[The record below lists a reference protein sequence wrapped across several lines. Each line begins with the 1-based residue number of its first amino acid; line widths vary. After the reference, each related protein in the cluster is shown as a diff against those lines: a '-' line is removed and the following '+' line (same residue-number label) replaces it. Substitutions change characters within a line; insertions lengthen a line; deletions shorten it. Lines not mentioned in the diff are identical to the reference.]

1 VRKLLFACCLLILVL
16 AAGDCAG
23 RTQTVTLN
31 ATAYATTVTTA
42 VITVTGPPAS
52 NQTVTVTVT
61 PTYQQTDDRVTPAEA
76 RIAAQRLLIHPVFS
90 TQLKWE
96 GGILSEPV
104 LFYAFDMTQAVYEFT
119 VLRDGKGIGCIMIAG
134 RKDWMPSLE
143 MSDGAAPSSYAPQAL
158 AVAVAQGYVAPGE
171 NATPVFFYGGATF
184 GSVQFGEKMKAER
197 KAVELGYGFGVVTL
211 PEKAPKLMFDPEQAR
226 AGWAKII
233 AEAGG

>member
-1 VRKLLFACCLLILVL
+1 MKKVFFACCLSILVL
-16 AAGDCAG
+16 AAGACS
-23 RTQTVTLN
+23 RMETVTLG
-31 ATAYATTVTTA
+31 ATAYAATTMTA
-42 VITVTGPPAS
+42 VITVTGPPAP
-52 NQTVTVTVT
+52 NQTVTITVT
-61 PTYQQTDDRVTPAEA
+61 PTYPQTDDRVTPAEA
-76 RIAAQRLLIHPVFS
+76 RIAAQCLLIHPVFS
-90 TQLKWE
+90 TQFKWE
-96 GGILSEPV
+96 SGILSEPV

-171 NATPVFFYGGATF
+171 NPAPVFFYGGATF

-211 PEKAPKLMFDPEQAR
+211 PDKAPKLMFDPEQAR